1 MKGKKYDGSVNYNAL
16 CNFWRSVENLTT
28 TANSTMW
35 AVSQATS
42 MRRMNIKNH
51 NTNREKTVMRK
62 QLRIAVFIAVLV
74 GIVLMVF
81 QYFRFVSK
89 TIMRKVFLI

>member
-1 MKGKKYDGSVNYNAL
+1 
-16 CNFWRSVENLTT
+16 
-28 TANSTMW
+28 
-35 AVSQATS
+35 

-89 TIMRKVFLI
+89 TIYE

>member
-1 MKGKKYDGSVNYNAL
+1 
-16 CNFWRSVENLTT
+16 
-28 TANSTMW
+28 
-35 AVSQATS
+35 

-89 TIMRKVFLI
+89 TIYEESVSHLTEVFH